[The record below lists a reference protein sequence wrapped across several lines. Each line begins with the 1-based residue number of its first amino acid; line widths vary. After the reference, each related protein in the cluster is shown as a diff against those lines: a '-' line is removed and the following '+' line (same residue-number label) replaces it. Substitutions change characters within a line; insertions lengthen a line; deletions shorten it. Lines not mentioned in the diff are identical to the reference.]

1 MADQFGRPASDIA
14 LGNFLPTPASPVT
27 GFDKLDEVSADDADY
42 VSSPS
47 SPSGEEY
54 EFKFSSMVD
63 PVSSA
68 DHDVNYRLRK
78 DVAAGAQI
86 NAVVELRQG
95 ASTLI
100 KQWTHNDLSNAWTTF
115 AQVLAGAEAD
125 LITDYTDLRLKV
137 IFTQV

>member
-1 MADQFGRPASDIA
+1 
-14 LGNFLPTPASPVT
+14 
-27 GFDKLDEVSADDADY
+27 
-42 VSSPS
+42 
-47 SPSGEEY
+47 
-54 EFKFSSMVD
+54 MVD

-68 DHDVNYRLRK
+68 DHDVKYRLRK

-115 AQVLAGAEAD
+115 NQVLAGGEAD

>member
-14 LGNFLPTPASPVT
+14 LGNYVPTPASPTT
-27 GFDKLDEVSADDADY
+27 GFDKLDEVTPSDADY

-47 SPSGEEY
+47 SPSGEVY

-68 DHDVNYRLRK
+68 NHNVNYRLRK

-95 ASTLI
+95 AGLLI
-100 KQWTHNDLSNAWTTF
+100 KQWTHNDLSNVWTTF
-115 AQVLAGAEAD
+115 NQTLLAGEAD
-125 LITDYTDLRLKV
+125 LITDYTDLRLK
-137 IFTQV
+137 ITMTQV

>member
-14 LGNFLPTPASPVT
+14 LGNFVPTPSSPAT
-27 GFDKLDEVSADDADY
+27 GWDKLDEVSPSDADY

-47 SPSGEEY
+47 SPSAEAY
-54 EFKFSSMVD
+54 EFKFSSLVD

-68 DHDVNYRLRK
+68 NHDINYRLRK

-86 NAVVELRQG
+86 NATVELREG
-95 ASTLI
+95 VSTLI
-100 KQWTHNDLSNAWTTF
+100 KQWTHNDLSNTWTTF
-115 AQVLAGAEAD
+115 NQTLSALEAD
-125 LITDYTDLRLKV
+125 SITDYTDLRLKV